1 MADSWKLSDGQ
12 KEDIWWPYYNQGIR
26 YKVNLR
32 LVADNSSDAAC
43 KHLAE
48 KVLAEI
54 WFMTGNIDYCKRLTE
69 KFRAEGILGK
79 EGE

>member
-1 MADSWKLSDGQ
+1 MDSWKLSREQIRIEVDKHYPGVMI
-12 KEDIWWPYYNQGIR
+12 EWESAEGI
-26 YKVNLR
+26 V
-32 LVADNSSDAAC
+32 DAAC

-69 KFRAEGILGK
+69 KFKAEGILGK